1 MGLPARLVRSQ
12 LNFFKPF
19 VANCSLEVTR
29 KGQDKLGELME
40 AIHKKDVIVR
50 DYSFE
55 RFEGAWLI
63 PRDERRSGVILYLH
77 GGGYTCGDLDYAKGF
92 GATLADECGIRVFCA
107 AYRLAPES
115 PYPAAVEDALEAY
128 RYLLEK
134 GYAPEQIVLCGE
146 SAGGGLICALCLRLK
161 EMNMTMPAGLIAI
174 SPWTDLTCS
183 GKTYEENREA
193 DPSLTEELLRF
204 YADCYTGGLT
214 SKEEPLVSPLFGD
227 LTGFPPVLLF
237 VGGDEILLDD
247 TRRLHQ
253 KLLDAGC
260 ESKMIVAPERWH
272 AYVLYY
278 LNENMSDF
286 DTINQ
291 FMTRVLSPARKL
303 RWMRLDNAAKIY
315 PAAKRRNWTN
325 YFRLSA
331 TLTEPV
337 DVQVLRAALDVTV
350 RRFPSIAVRLRRGV
364 FWYYLEE
371 ISKAPA
377 IEEDKSYP
385 LVHVP
390 FDDVRRCA
398 FRVLVYKNR
407 LAVEFFHAVTD
418 GTGGLIF
425 LKTLTAEYLSQ
436 KYGIQIPA
444 ERGVL
449 GRLED
454 PDPEELE
461 DSFLRY
467 AGQITASRKEQTAYH
482 LSGTPEPDG
491 FLDLTTLMLPV
502 DAVKAKAKEFGVS
515 VTEFIA
521 AVMMKAISDLQTE
534 KVPRRMRRRPVKVLL
549 PVNLRGLFPSRTL
562 RNFASYV
569 TPEIDPR
576 LGDYSLAEICKIVYY
591 RMGLE
596 NDARMMAAKIATNVA
611 SERSAVLRAMPLF
624 IKNIAMKAVF
634 DLVGECKSC
643 LCLSNLGLV
652 QLPDAMAPY
661 VARMDFII
669 GVQAKAPHNC
679 GVVSW
684 DGTMY
689 INMIRNIREPE
700 LESHFYRVLH
710 TLGLPVKVE
719 SNQRWT

>member
-1 MGLPARLVRSQ
+1 MGLPAKLVRAQ

-40 AIHKKDVIVR
+40 AIHRRDVIVR
-50 DYSFE
+50 DHDFGPF
-55 RFEGAWLI
+55 RGAWII
-63 PRDERRSGVILYLH
+63 PKDERRQGVILYLH
-77 GGGYTCGDLDYAKGF
+77 GGGYTCGNLDYAKGF
-92 GATLADECGIRVFCA
+92 AATLSDECGVRVFCA
-107 AYRLAPES
+107 AYRLAPEERFPAALDDAVVAYQYLLS
-115 PYPAAVEDALEAY
+115 KGYPA
-128 RYLLEK
+128 R
-134 GYAPEQIVLCGE
+134 QILLCGE
-146 SAGGGLICALCLRLK
+146 SAGGGLIYALCLKLKSLRL
-161 EMNMTMPAGLIAI
+161 PLPCGLIGI
-174 SPWTDLTCS
+174 SPWTDLTGS
-183 GKTYEENREA
+183 GKSYITNRDI
-193 DPSLTEELLRF
+193 DPSMTPELLQF
-204 YADCYTGGLT
+204 YAGCYTDDPRD
-214 SKEEPLVSPLFGD
+214 PLCSPLFGD
-227 LTGFPPVLLF
+227 LTGLPPSLLF
-237 VGGDEILLDD
+237 VGGDEVMLDD
-247 TRRLHQ
+247 TRMLHQ
-253 KLLDAGC
+253 KLLDCGC
-260 ESKMIVAPERWH
+260 RSQMIVAPERWH

-286 DTINQ
+286 DTIND
-291 FMTRVLSPARKL
+291 FLTRVLCPAKKL

-315 PAAKRRNWTN
+315 PAAKRRGWTN

-331 TLTEPV
+331 TLKEPV
-337 DVQVLRAALDVTV
+337 DVQVLRTALDVTV
-350 RRFPSIAVRLRRGV
+350 RRFPSIAVRLRRGA

-371 ISKAPA
+371 IEKAPP

-390 FDDVRRCA
+390 FDDVRKCA
-398 FRVLVYKNR
+398 FRVLVYHSR
-407 LAVEFFHAVTD
+407 IAVEFFHAVTD

-425 LKTLTAEYLSQ
+425 LKTLVAEYLCQ
-436 KYGIQIPA
+436 KYGISIPA
-444 ERGVL
+444 EDGVL

-467 AGQITASRKEQTAYH
+467 AGDITASRSEQTAYH

-491 FLDLTTLMLPV
+491 FLNLTTLMLPV
-502 DAVKAKAKEFGVS
+502 AAVKEKARAFGAS

-521 AVMMKAISDLQTE
+521 AVMMKAICDLQAE
-534 KVPRRMRRRPVKVLL
+534 QVPRRMRRKPVKVLL

-576 LGDYSLAEICKIVYY
+576 LGEYSLSEICKIVHY

-596 NDARMMAAKIATNVA
+596 NDPRMMAAKIATNVA
-611 SERSAVLRAMPLF
+611 SERSPVLRVMPLF
-624 IKNIAMKAVF
+624 IKNLAMKAVF

-643 LCLSNLGLV
+643 LCLSNLGAV
-652 QLPDAMAPY
+652 RLPQAMVPY

-689 INMIRNIREPE
+689 VNMIRNIQEPE

-710 TLGLPVKVE
+710 SLGLPVRVE
-719 SNQRWT
+719 SNQRWA

>member
-1 MGLPARLVRSQ
+1 MGLPAKLVRAQ

-40 AIHKKDVIVR
+40 AIHRRDVIVR
-50 DYSFE
+50 DHDFGP
-55 RFEGAWLI
+55 FQGAWII
-63 PRDERRSGVILYLH
+63 PKDERRQGVILYLH
-77 GGGYTCGDLDYAKGF
+77 GGGYTCGNLDYAKGF
-92 GATLADECGIRVFCA
+92 AATLSDECGVRVFCA
-107 AYRLAPES
+107 AYRLAPEERFPAALDDAVVAYQYLLS
-115 PYPAAVEDALEAY
+115 KGYPA
-128 RYLLEK
+128 R
-134 GYAPEQIVLCGE
+134 QILLCGE
-146 SAGGGLICALCLRLK
+146 SAGGGLIYALCLKLKQLRL
-161 EMNMTMPAGLIAI
+161 PLPCGLIGI
-174 SPWTDLTCS
+174 SPWTDLTGS
-183 GKTYEENREA
+183 GKSYITNRDI
-193 DPSLTEELLRF
+193 DPSMTPELLQF
-204 YADCYTGGLT
+204 YAGCYTDDPRD
-214 SKEEPLVSPLFGD
+214 PLCSPLFGD
-227 LTGFPPVLLF
+227 LTGLPPSLLF
-237 VGGDEILLDD
+237 VGGDEVMLDD
-247 TRRLHQ
+247 TRMLHQ
-253 KLLDAGC
+253 KLLDCGC
-260 ESKMIVAPERWH
+260 KSQMIVAPERWH

-286 DTINQ
+286 DTIND
-291 FMTRVLSPARKL
+291 FLTRVLCPAKKL

-315 PAAKRRNWTN
+315 PAAKRRGWTN

-331 TLTEPV
+331 TLKEPV
-337 DVQVLRAALDVTV
+337 DVQVLRTALDVAV
-350 RRFPSIAVRLRRGV
+350 RRFPSIAVRLRRGA

-371 ISKAPA
+371 IEKAPP

-390 FDDVRRCA
+390 FDDVRKCA
-398 FRVLVYKNR
+398 FRVLVYHSR
-407 LAVEFFHAVTD
+407 IAVEFFHAVTD

-425 LKTLTAEYLSQ
+425 LKTLVAEYLCQ
-436 KYGIQIPA
+436 KYGISIPA
-444 ERGVL
+444 EDGVL

-467 AGQITASRKEQTAYH
+467 AGDITASRSEQTAYH

-491 FLDLTTLMLPV
+491 FLNLTTLMLPV
-502 DAVKAKAKEFGVS
+502 AAVKEKARAFGAS

-521 AVMMKAISDLQTE
+521 AVMMKAICDLQAE
-534 KVPRRMRRRPVKVLL
+534 QVPRRMRRKPVKVLL

-576 LGDYSLAEICKIVYY
+576 LGEYSLSEICKIVHY

-596 NDARMMAAKIATNVA
+596 NDPRMMAAKIATNVA
-611 SERSAVLRAMPLF
+611 SERSPVLRVMPLF
-624 IKNIAMKAVF
+624 IKNLAMKAVF

-643 LCLSNLGLV
+643 LCLSNLGAV
-652 QLPDAMAPY
+652 RLPQAMAPY

-689 INMIRNIREPE
+689 VNMIRNIQEPE

-710 TLGLPVKVE
+710 SLGLPVRVE
-719 SNQRWT
+719 SNQRWA

>member
-1 MGLPARLVRSQ
+1 
-12 LNFFKPF
+12 
-19 VANCSLEVTR
+19 
-29 KGQDKLGELME
+29 ME
-40 AIHKKDVIVR
+40 AIHRRDVIVR
-50 DYSFE
+50 DHDFGP
-55 RFEGAWLI
+55 FQGAWII
-63 PRDERRSGVILYLH
+63 PKDERRQGVILYLH
-77 GGGYTCGDLDYAKGF
+77 GGGYTCGNLDYAKGF
-92 GATLADECGIRVFCA
+92 AATLSDECGVRVFCA
-107 AYRLAPES
+107 AYRLAPEERFPAALDDAVVAYQYLLS
-115 PYPAAVEDALEAY
+115 KGYPA
-128 RYLLEK
+128 R
-134 GYAPEQIVLCGE
+134 QILLCGE
-146 SAGGGLICALCLRLK
+146 SAGGGLIYALCLKLKSLRL
-161 EMNMTMPAGLIAI
+161 PLPCGLIGI
-174 SPWTDLTCS
+174 SPWTDLTGS
-183 GKTYEENREA
+183 GESYITNRDI
-193 DPSLTEELLRF
+193 DPSMTPELLQF
-204 YADCYTGGLT
+204 YAGCYTDDPRN
-214 SKEEPLVSPLFGD
+214 PLCSPLFGD
-227 LTGFPPVLLF
+227 LTGLPPSLLF
-237 VGGDEILLDD
+237 VGGDEVMLDD
-247 TRRLHQ
+247 TRMLHQ
-253 KLLDAGC
+253 KLLDCGC
-260 ESKMIVAPERWH
+260 KSQMIVAPERWH

-286 DTINQ
+286 DTIND
-291 FMTRVLSPARKL
+291 FLTRVLCPAKKL

-315 PAAKRRNWTN
+315 PAAKRRGWTN

-331 TLTEPV
+331 TLKEPV
-337 DVQVLRAALDVTV
+337 DVQVLRTALDVTV

-371 ISKAPA
+371 IEKAPP

-390 FDDVRRCA
+390 FDDVRKCA
-398 FRVLVYKNR
+398 FRVLVYHSR
-407 LAVEFFHAVTD
+407 IAVEFFHAVTD

-425 LKTLTAEYLSQ
+425 LKTLVAEYLCQ
-436 KYGIQIPA
+436 KYGISIPA
-444 ERGVL
+444 EDGVL

-467 AGQITASRKEQTAYH
+467 AGDITASRSEQTAYH

-491 FLDLTTLMLPV
+491 FLNLTTLMLPV
-502 DAVKAKAKEFGVS
+502 AAVKEKARAFGAS

-521 AVMMKAISDLQTE
+521 AVMMKAICDLQAE
-534 KVPRRMRRRPVKVLL
+534 QVPRRMRRKPVKVLL

-576 LGDYSLAEICKIVYY
+576 LGEYSLSEICKIVHY

-596 NDARMMAAKIATNVA
+596 NDPRMMAAKIATNVA
-611 SERSAVLRAMPLF
+611 SERSPVLRVMPLF
-624 IKNIAMKAVF
+624 IKNLAMKAVF

-643 LCLSNLGLV
+643 LCLSNLGAV
-652 QLPDAMAPY
+652 RLPQAMAPY

-689 INMIRNIREPE
+689 VNMIRNIQEPE

-710 TLGLPVKVE
+710 SLGLPVRVE
-719 SNQRWT
+719 SNQRWA

>member
-1 MGLPARLVRSQ
+1 MGLPAKLVRAQ

-40 AIHKKDVIVR
+40 AIHRRDVIVR
-50 DYSFE
+50 DHDFGP
-55 RFEGAWLI
+55 FQGAWII
-63 PRDERRSGVILYLH
+63 PKDERRQGVILYLH
-77 GGGYTCGDLDYAKGF
+77 GGGYTCGNLDYAKGF
-92 GATLADECGIRVFCA
+92 AATLSDECGVRVFCA
-107 AYRLAPES
+107 AYRLAPEERFPAALDDAVVAYQYLLS
-115 PYPAAVEDALEAY
+115 KGYPA
-128 RYLLEK
+128 R
-134 GYAPEQIVLCGE
+134 QILLCGE
-146 SAGGGLICALCLRLK
+146 SAGGGLIYALCLKLKQLRL
-161 EMNMTMPAGLIAI
+161 PLPCGLIGI
-174 SPWTDLTCS
+174 SPWTDLTGS
-183 GKTYEENREA
+183 GESYITNRDI
-193 DPSLTEELLRF
+193 DPSMTPELLQF
-204 YADCYTGGLT
+204 YAGCYTDDPMD
-214 SKEEPLVSPLFGD
+214 PLCSPLFGD
-227 LTGFPPVLLF
+227 LTGLPPSLLF
-237 VGGDEILLDD
+237 VGGDEVMLDD
-247 TRRLHQ
+247 TRMLHQ
-253 KLLDAGC
+253 KLLDCGC
-260 ESKMIVAPERWH
+260 KSQMIVAPERWH

-286 DTINQ
+286 DTIND
-291 FMTRVLSPARKL
+291 FLTRVLCPAKKL

-315 PAAKRRNWTN
+315 PAAKRRGWTN
-325 YFRLSA
+325 YFRLSV
-331 TLTEPV
+331 TLKEPV
-337 DVQVLRAALDVTV
+337 DVQVLRTALDVTV
-350 RRFPSIAVRLRRGV
+350 RRFPSIAVRLRRGA

-371 ISKAPA
+371 IEKAPP

-390 FDDVRRCA
+390 FDDVRKCA
-398 FRVLVYKNR
+398 FRVLVYHSR
-407 LAVEFFHAVTD
+407 IAVEFFHAVTD

-425 LKTLTAEYLSQ
+425 LKTLVAEYLCQ
-436 KYGIQIPA
+436 KYGISIPA
-444 ERGVL
+444 EDGVL

-467 AGQITASRKEQTAYH
+467 AGDITASRKEQTAYH

-491 FLDLTTLMLPV
+491 FLNLTTLMLPV
-502 DAVKAKAKEFGVS
+502 AAVKEKSRELGVS

-521 AVMMKAISDLQTE
+521 AVMMKAICDLQAE
-534 KVPRRMRRRPVKVLL
+534 QVPRRMRRKPVKVLL

-576 LGDYSLAEICKIVYY
+576 LGDYSLQEICRIVHY

-596 NDARMMAAKIATNVA
+596 NDPRMMAAKIATNVA
-611 SERSAVLRAMPLF
+611 SERSPVLRVMPLF
-624 IKNIAMKAVF
+624 IKNLAMKAVF

-643 LCLSNLGLV
+643 LCLSNLGAV
-652 QLPDAMAPY
+652 RLPQAMAPY

-689 INMIRNIREPE
+689 VNMIRNIQEPE

-710 TLGLPVKVE
+710 SLGLPVRVE
-719 SNQRWT
+719 SNQRWA

>member
-1 MGLPARLVRSQ
+1 MGLPAKLVRAQ

-40 AIHKKDVIVR
+40 AIHRRDVIVR
-50 DYSFE
+50 DHDFGPF
-55 RFEGAWLI
+55 RGAWII
-63 PRDERRSGVILYLH
+63 PKDERRQGVILYLH
-77 GGGYTCGDLDYAKGF
+77 GGGYTCGNLDYAKGF
-92 GATLADECGIRVFCA
+92 AATLSDECGVRVFCA
-107 AYRLAPES
+107 AYRLAPEERFPAALDDAVVAYQYLLS
-115 PYPAAVEDALEAY
+115 KGYPA
-128 RYLLEK
+128 R
-134 GYAPEQIVLCGE
+134 QILLCGE
-146 SAGGGLICALCLRLK
+146 SAGGGLIYALCLKLKSLRL
-161 EMNMTMPAGLIAI
+161 PLPCGLIGI
-174 SPWTDLTCS
+174 SPWTDLTGS
-183 GKTYEENREA
+183 GKSYITNRDI
-193 DPSLTEELLRF
+193 DPSMTPELLQF
-204 YADCYTGGLT
+204 YAGCYTDDPRD
-214 SKEEPLVSPLFGD
+214 PLCSPLFGD
-227 LTGFPPVLLF
+227 LTGLPPSLLF
-237 VGGDEILLDD
+237 VGGDEVMLDD
-247 TRRLHQ
+247 TRMLHQ
-253 KLLDAGC
+253 KLLDCGC
-260 ESKMIVAPERWH
+260 RSQMIVAPERWH

-286 DTINQ
+286 DTIND
-291 FMTRVLSPARKL
+291 FLTRVLCPAKKL

-315 PAAKRRNWTN
+315 PAAKRRGWTN

-331 TLTEPV
+331 TLKEPV
-337 DVQVLRAALDVTV
+337 DVQVLRTALDVTV
-350 RRFPSIAVRLRRGV
+350 RRFPSIAVRLRRGA

-371 ISKAPA
+371 IEKAPP

-398 FRVLVYKNR
+398 FRVLVYHSR
-407 LAVEFFHAVTD
+407 IAVEFFHAVTD

-425 LKTLTAEYLSQ
+425 LKTLVAEYLCQ
-436 KYGIQIPA
+436 KYGISIPA
-444 ERGVL
+444 EDGVL

-467 AGQITASRKEQTAYH
+467 AGDITASRSEQTAYH

-491 FLDLTTLMLPV
+491 FLNLTTLMLPV
-502 DAVKAKAKEFGVS
+502 AAVKEKSRELGVS

-521 AVMMKAISDLQTE
+521 AVMMKAICDLQAE
-534 KVPRRMRRRPVKVLL
+534 QVPRRMRRKPVKVLL

-576 LGDYSLAEICKIVYY
+576 LGDYSLPEICQIVHH

-596 NDARMMAAKIATNVA
+596 NDPRMMAAKIATNVA
-611 SERSAVLRAMPLF
+611 SERSPVLRVMPLF
-624 IKNIAMKAVF
+624 IKNLAMKAVF

-643 LCLSNLGLV
+643 LCLSNLGAV
-652 QLPDAMAPY
+652 RLPQAMAPY

-689 INMIRNIREPE
+689 VNMIRNIREPE

-710 TLGLPVKVE
+710 SLGLPVRVE
-719 SNQRWT
+719 SNQRWA

>member
-1 MGLPARLVRSQ
+1 MGLPAKLVRAQ

-40 AIHKKDVIVR
+40 AIHRRDVIVR
-50 DYSFE
+50 DHDFGPF
-55 RFEGAWLI
+55 RGAWII
-63 PRDERRSGVILYLH
+63 PKDERRQGVILYLH
-77 GGGYTCGDLDYAKGF
+77 GGGYTCGNLDYAKGF
-92 GATLADECGIRVFCA
+92 AATLSDECGVRVFCA
-107 AYRLAPES
+107 AYRLAPEERFPAALDDAVVAYQYLLS
-115 PYPAAVEDALEAY
+115 KGYPA
-128 RYLLEK
+128 R
-134 GYAPEQIVLCGE
+134 QILLCGE
-146 SAGGGLICALCLRLK
+146 SAGGGLIYALCLKLKSLRL
-161 EMNMTMPAGLIAI
+161 PLPCGLIGI
-174 SPWTDLTCS
+174 SPWTDLTGS
-183 GKTYEENREA
+183 GKSYITNRDI
-193 DPSLTEELLRF
+193 DPSMTPELLQF
-204 YADCYTGGLT
+204 YAGCYTDDP
-214 SKEEPLVSPLFGD
+214 KNPLCSPLFGD
-227 LTGFPPVLLF
+227 LTGLPPSLLF
-237 VGGDEILLDD
+237 VGGDEVMLDD
-247 TRRLHQ
+247 TRMLHQ
-253 KLLDAGC
+253 KLLDCGC
-260 ESKMIVAPERWH
+260 RSQMIVAPERWH

-286 DTINQ
+286 DTIND
-291 FMTRVLSPARKL
+291 FLTRVLCPAKKL

-315 PAAKRRNWTN
+315 PAAKRRGWTN

-331 TLTEPV
+331 TLKEPV
-337 DVQVLRAALDVTV
+337 DVQVLRTALDVTV
-350 RRFPSIAVRLRRGV
+350 RRFPSIAVRLRRGA

-371 ISKAPA
+371 IEKAPP

-390 FDDVRRCA
+390 FDDVRKCA
-398 FRVLVYKNR
+398 FRVLVYHSR
-407 LAVEFFHAVTD
+407 IAVEFFHAVTD

-425 LKTLTAEYLSQ
+425 LKTLVAEYLCQ
-436 KYGIQIPA
+436 KYGISIPA
-444 ERGVL
+444 EDGVL

-467 AGQITASRKEQTAYH
+467 AGDITASRSEQTAYH

-491 FLDLTTLMLPV
+491 FLNLTTLMLPV
-502 DAVKAKAKEFGVS
+502 AAVKEKSRELGVS

-521 AVMMKAISDLQTE
+521 AVMMKAICDLQAE
-534 KVPRRMRRRPVKVLL
+534 QVPRRMRRKPVKVLL

-576 LGDYSLAEICKIVYY
+576 LGEYSLSEICKIVHY

-596 NDARMMAAKIATNVA
+596 NDPRMMAAKIATNVA
-611 SERSAVLRAMPLF
+611 SERSPVLRVMPLF
-624 IKNIAMKAVF
+624 IKNLAMKAVF

-643 LCLSNLGLV
+643 LCLSNLGAV
-652 QLPDAMAPY
+652 RLPQAMAPY

-689 INMIRNIREPE
+689 VNMIRNIQEPE

-710 TLGLPVKVE
+710 SLGLPVRVE
-719 SNQRWT
+719 SNQRWA

>member
-1 MGLPARLVRSQ
+1 MGLPAKLVRAQ

-40 AIHKKDVIVR
+40 AIHRRDVIVR
-50 DYSFE
+50 DHDFGPF
-55 RFEGAWLI
+55 RGAWII
-63 PRDERRSGVILYLH
+63 PKDERRQGVILYLH
-77 GGGYTCGDLDYAKGF
+77 GGGYTCGNLDYAKGF
-92 GATLADECGIRVFCA
+92 AATLSDECGVRVFCA
-107 AYRLAPES
+107 AYRLAPEERFPAALDDAVVAYQYLLS
-115 PYPAAVEDALEAY
+115 KGYPA
-128 RYLLEK
+128 R
-134 GYAPEQIVLCGE
+134 QILLCGE
-146 SAGGGLICALCLRLK
+146 SAGGGLIYALCLKLKSLRL
-161 EMNMTMPAGLIAI
+161 PLPCGLIGI
-174 SPWTDLTCS
+174 SPWTDLTGS
-183 GKTYEENREA
+183 GKSYITNRDI
-193 DPSLTEELLRF
+193 DPSMTPELLQF
-204 YADCYTGGLT
+204 YAGCYTDDPRN
-214 SKEEPLVSPLFGD
+214 PLCSPLFGD
-227 LTGFPPVLLF
+227 LTGLPPSLLF
-237 VGGDEILLDD
+237 VGGDEVMLDD
-247 TRRLHQ
+247 TRMLHQ
-253 KLLDAGC
+253 KLLDCGC
-260 ESKMIVAPERWH
+260 RSQMIVAPERWH

-286 DTINQ
+286 DTIND
-291 FMTRVLSPARKL
+291 FLTRVLCPAKKL

-315 PAAKRRNWTN
+315 PAAKRRGWTN

-331 TLTEPV
+331 TLKEPV
-337 DVQVLRAALDVTV
+337 DVQVLRTALDVTV
-350 RRFPSIAVRLRRGV
+350 RRFPSIAVRLRRGA

-371 ISKAPA
+371 IEKAPP

-390 FDDVRRCA
+390 FDDVRKCA
-398 FRVLVYKNR
+398 FRVLVYHSR
-407 LAVEFFHAVTD
+407 IAVEFFHAVTD

-425 LKTLTAEYLSQ
+425 LKTLVAEYLCQ
-436 KYGIQIPA
+436 KYGISIPA
-444 ERGVL
+444 EDGVL

-467 AGQITASRKEQTAYH
+467 AGDITASRSEQTAYH

-491 FLDLTTLMLPV
+491 FLNLTTLMLPV
-502 DAVKAKAKEFGVS
+502 AAVKEKARAFGAS

-521 AVMMKAISDLQTE
+521 AVMMKAICDLQAE
-534 KVPRRMRRRPVKVLL
+534 QVPRRMRRKPVKVLL

-576 LGDYSLAEICKIVYY
+576 LGDYSLPEICKIVHY

-596 NDARMMAAKIATNVA
+596 NDPRMMAAKIATNVA
-611 SERSAVLRAMPLF
+611 SERSPVLRVMPLF
-624 IKNIAMKAVF
+624 IKNLAMKAVF

-643 LCLSNLGLV
+643 LCLSNLGAV
-652 QLPDAMAPY
+652 RLPQAMAPY

-689 INMIRNIREPE
+689 VNMIRNIQEPE

-710 TLGLPVKVE
+710 SLGLPVRVE
-719 SNQRWT
+719 SNQRWA

>member
-1 MGLPARLVRSQ
+1 MELHAKLVRAQ

-19 VANCSLEVTR
+19 VANCSLEVPR
-29 KGQDKLGELME
+29 KGQDKLGELMT
-40 AIHKKDVIVR
+40 AIHKREVYVR
-50 DYSFE
+50 EHDFGG
-55 RFEGAWLI
+55 FQGAWLT
-63 PRDERRSGVILYLH
+63 PKDKRRTGVVLYLH
-77 GGGYTCGDLDYAKGF
+77 GGGYTCGNLEYAKGF
-92 GATLADECGIRVFCA
+92 AATLADECGVRVFCA

-115 PYPAAVEDALEAY
+115 RFPAALDDAVVSY
-128 RYLLEK
+128 QYLLSK
-134 GYAPEQIVLCGE
+134 GYAPNQILLCGE
-146 SAGGGLICALCLRLK
+146 SAGGGLIYALCLKLK
-161 EMNMTMPAGLIAI
+161 AMKLPLPCGLVGI
-174 SPWTDLTCS
+174 SPWTDLTQS
-183 GKTYEENREA
+183 GKTFAENRDN
-193 DPSLTEELLRF
+193 DPSLSEELLNF
-204 YADCYTGGLT
+204 YAACYTDDA
-214 SKEEPLVSPLFGD
+214 KNPLCSPLFGD
-227 LTGFPPVLLF
+227 LTGLPPSLLF
-237 VGGDEILLDD
+237 VGGDEVMLDD
-247 TRRLHQ
+247 TRMLHK
-253 KLLDAGC
+253 KLLDSGC
-260 ESKMIVAPERWH
+260 KSQIVIAPERWH

-286 DTINQ
+286 DTIGR
-291 FMTRVLSPARKL
+291 FMTRVLSPVRKL

-331 TLTEPV
+331 TLTEEV
-337 DVQVLRAALDVTV
+337 DLNVLRAALDVTV
-350 RRFPSIAVRLRRGV
+350 RRFPSIAVRLRRGA

-371 ISKAPA
+371 ITKAPA

-390 FDDVRRCA
+390 FDDVRKCA
-398 FRVLVYKNR
+398 FRVLVYGSR
-407 LAVEFFHAVTD
+407 IAVEFFHAVTD

-425 LKTLTAEYLSQ
+425 LKTLVAEYLCQ
-436 KYGIQIPA
+436 KYKINIPA
-444 ERGVL
+444 ENGVL

-467 AGQITASRKEQTAYH
+467 AGDITASRAEQTAYH
-482 LSGTPEPDG
+482 MSGTPEPDG

-521 AVMMKAISDLQTE
+521 AVMMKAISDLQNE
-534 KVPRRMRRRPVKVLL
+534 KVPRRMRRKPVKVLL

-576 LGDYSLAEICKIVYY
+576 LGDYSLAEICKIVHY